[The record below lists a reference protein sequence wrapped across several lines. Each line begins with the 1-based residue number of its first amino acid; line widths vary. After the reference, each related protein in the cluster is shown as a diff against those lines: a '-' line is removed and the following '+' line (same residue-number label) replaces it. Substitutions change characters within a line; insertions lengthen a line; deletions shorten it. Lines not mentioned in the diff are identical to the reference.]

1 MFQTGYLLSELRR
14 RWGRTIVTALGLA
27 IGVGLVIGIIGVS
40 EGLSAAQ
47 SSVLSPLSSIGT
59 DILVTRVAGSTD
71 TATGGTGTAS
81 TPTGGAGGGG
91 GGFFAGG
98 PGGRNVALN
107 SDAAQS
113 LLAENTN
120 VLTDLSKLGPA
131 GTNFVHD
138 FFLSSTLLTFPEAA
152 LTQTATVPGVESV
165 SPGLTQNVQHETGTV
180 PQQVATVT
188 EAAQTFSQTQTV
200 RTQLTPDQR
209 QALQQCL
216 ASKGLTFGRGGGGG
230 STGTASPAPGGGAG
244 GGGGQ
249 VFGSGGDSA
258 FAACL
263 PQGQGTA
270 NFSFTSPARTIQQIV
285 NPPQTNINNSSYTAA
300 GVDPRD
306 PTQGLVTKSQ
316 LVAGSWLPAGTSN
329 DVLLNVSYANQ
340 HSYKV
345 GAGLPI
351 NGVTYTVSG
360 LVNPTLTGSI
370 ADIYFPL
377 STLQNLSGKSGEI
390 TQILVKVNSASSV
403 QAVASRIQAL
413 LPGATVVTT
422 ASLASQVT
430 GSLVDAKKLTDR
442 LGGALGVIVLISA
455 FVIAMLLTLS
465 SIGKRVREIGTLRAV
480 GWSRGRVVRQILAE
494 TIGIGLVGGAIGIG
508 LGYAAS
514 LAVRAFSPTLQAA
527 APGVATFGGSSASQ
541 VFGQSTTV
549 AVKNVVVH
557 LTSPVHPVTLLIGV
571 GLAVVGGIIAGGVGA
586 LRASRLSPAEALRNL
601 A

>member
-47 SSVLSPLSSIGT
+47 SSVLSPLSAIGT
-59 DILVTRVAGSTD
+59 DILVTRVAGSTS
-71 TATGGTGTAS
+71 TATSGGTSSS
-81 TPTGGAGGGG
+81 TNPGGG

-98 PGGRNVALN
+98 PGGRNGALN
-107 SDAAQS
+107 SAAATA

-138 FFLSSTLLTFPEAA
+138 FFLSSTLLTFPDAA
-152 LTQTATVPGVESV
+152 VTQTASVPGVASV
-165 SPGLTQNVQHETGTV
+165 AAGLTQNVQHETGTV

-188 EAAQTFSQTQTV
+188 EAAQTFTQTQTV
-200 RTQLTPDQR
+200 RTQLTTEQR
-209 QALQQCL
+209 QQLTQCL
-216 ASKGLTFGRGGGGG
+216 ASKGLTFGGGRGATGTAIPGGGGG
-230 STGTASPAPGGGAG
+230 GLFSGGPGGLGA
-244 GGGGQ
+244 
-249 VFGSGGDSA
+249 GGDSA

-263 PQGQGTA
+263 PQGVGTA
-270 NFSFTSPARTIQQIV
+270 NFSITNPARTIQQIV

-300 GVDPRD
+300 GIDPAD
-306 PTQGLVTKSQ
+306 PGQGLVTRSQ
-316 LVAGSWLPAGTSN
+316 LVSGAWLPTGGAD

-340 HSYKV
+340 HAYKV
-345 GAGLPI
+345 GSVLPI
-351 NGVTYTVSG
+351 NGTDYTVVG

-377 STLQNLSGKSGEI
+377 STLQALSGKAGEV
-390 TQILVKVNSASSV
+390 TQILVKVNSAASV
-403 QAVASRIQAL
+403 QTVASRIQAL

-465 SIGKRVREIGTLRAV
+465 SVGKRVREIGTLRAV

-494 TIGIGLVGGAIGIG
+494 TVGIGVVGGAIGVA

-514 LAVRAFSPTLQAA
+514 LAVSAFSPTLQAA
-527 APGVATFGGSSASQ
+527 APGVATFGGSAASQ
-541 VFGQSTTV
+541 VFGQSATV
-549 AVKNVVVH
+549 AVRNVTVH
-557 LTSPVHPVTLLIGV
+557 LSSPVHPLTLLIGV
-571 GLAVVGGIIAGGVGA
+571 GLAIIGGLIAGGVGA